1 MLIYKRFWLLA
12 LTLGWLNS
20 YAQIVTDGTV
30 GPVNTL
36 IGTDITISD
45 QLGQQIEGNLFH
57 SFQDFNINSGESA
70 TFTGPHS
77 VANILARVTGGNRSV
92 IDGTLRSE
100 IPNAN
105 LYLLNPSGILF
116 GEKARL
122 DITGSFHTST
132 ADEIRLG
139 DKGLFSA
146 THPNHSLLVSAP
158 PQAYGFLDNRPAS
171 ITIQGSFIQ
180 TREGQTLSF
189 IGGDLQFE
197 DSSLYAPAGQINL
210 AAVASEGQVIPSSSH
225 LQMASFNKLGKI
237 TLSQSSDERIHNTI
251 NGINTNIANIDVSS
265 IEGGQVFIRAGQ
277 FISNKGWLFA
287 DTFGGKTAS
296 NIDIAIDGEMQLT
309 NKAKLTSDNLGEGQ
323 GGHLKVTTNQVLQ
336 LSGQSII
343 STNNFSIGTGG
354 EIQINTPRLEMNL
367 SAIQSATA
375 GSGNAGNI
383 VITTQ
388 KTLLNNRGLINASTA
403 SAGQA
408 GYINITATDEISIS
422 NTSSISGSTA
432 TDSSGQGGNIQLNTQ
447 HLNLEK
453 KGQIHN
459 ASFGSGNAGS
469 ITLTANHASLS
480 EGTIATL
487 ATQAGGGNI
496 DLQVRDSLHIT
507 DNSWITA
514 EAKGIKPEHKGGN
527 LTIRNPNFFT
537 QNHSE
542 LHANAYAGNGGDIR
556 IITDYFIPSSD
567 SVIDASS
574 QLGIDGQVQINAR
587 NMDFIDIQLPSPPPS
602 PQLLLNPCTSFPQE
616 TLSTFS
622 LTNRIGLLTTPED
635 LMK

>member
-1 MLIYKRFWLLA
+1 VLIYKRFLFLA
-12 LTLGWLNS
+12 LTFGWLNS
-20 YAQIVTDGTV
+20 SAQIVTDGTV
-30 GPVNTL
+30 GPVDTL
-36 IGTDITISD
+36 IGPDFTITE

-57 SFQDFNINSGESA
+57 SFQKFNINTGESA
-70 TFTGPHS
+70 TFTGPDS
-77 VANILARVTGGNRSV
+77 VANILARVTGGNRSF
-92 IDGTLRSE
+92 IDGTLGSE

-116 GEKARL
+116 GENARL

-139 DKGLFSA
+139 ETGRFSA
-146 THPNHSLLVSAP
+146 THPKHSLLISAP

-180 TREGQTLSF
+180 TREGQSLSV
-189 IGGDLQFE
+189 IGGDLEFE
-197 DSSLYAPAGQINL
+197 DSTLYAPAGQINL
-210 AAVASEGQVIPSSSH
+210 AAVASKGEVIPSSSH
-225 LQMASFNKLGKI
+225 MQMASFDKLGKI
-237 TLSQSSDERIHNTI
+237 TLSQSSAERIHNTI
-251 NGINTNIANIDVSS
+251 NGIDTNIANIDVSS

-296 NIDIAIDGEMQLT
+296 HIDIAIDGEMQLT
-309 NKAKLTSDNLGEGQ
+309 NKAKLTSDNLGDGQ
-323 GGHLKVTTNQVLQ
+323 GGYLKVTTSEGLQ
-336 LSGQSII
+336 LNNQSII

-367 SAIQSATA
+367 ALIQSATA

-383 VITTQ
+383 VINAQ
-388 KTLLNNRGLINASTA
+388 KIFLTERGFINASTK
-403 SAGQA
+403 SAGQS
-408 GYINITATDEISIS
+408 GHINITATDEIAIS

-432 TDSSGQGGNIQLNTQ
+432 KKSSGQAGNIQLNTQ

-453 KGQIHN
+453 EGEILNH
-459 ASFGSGNAGS
+459 SLGSGNAGS
-469 ITLTANHASLS
+469 ITLTANSASLS
-480 EGTIATL
+480 DGTITTL

-496 DLQVRDSLHIT
+496 DIQVRDSLHIKN
-507 DNSWITA
+507 NSWITA

-527 LTIRNPNFFT
+527 LTIRKPKLFT
-537 QNHSE
+537 LNHSD
-542 LHANAYAGNGGDIR
+542 LRANAYAGNGGDIR
-556 IITDYFIPSSD
+556 IMTDYFIQSSD
-567 SVIDASS
+567 SAINASS
-574 QLGIDGQVQINAR
+574 QLGIDGKVQINAR
-587 NMDFIDIQLPSPPPS
+587 QMDFIDIQLPSPPPS
-602 PQLLLNPCTSFPQE
+602 PQLLLNPCTSFAQK

-622 LTNRIGLLTTPED
+622 LKSRIGLSTTPEE